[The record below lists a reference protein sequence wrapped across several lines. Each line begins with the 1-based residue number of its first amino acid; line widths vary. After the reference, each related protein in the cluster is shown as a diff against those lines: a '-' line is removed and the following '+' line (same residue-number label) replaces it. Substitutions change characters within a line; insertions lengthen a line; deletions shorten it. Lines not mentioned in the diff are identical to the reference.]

1 MYANTKEVHG
11 YIDYRGI
18 CMKTILVVDDN
29 PDVINSL
36 KIGLEDST
44 REYRI
49 LGAENGQK
57 CLDLLNTNITP
68 DIILLDIMMP
78 HMTGWE
84 VFDRIKK
91 EPMYNT
97 IPIIF
102 LTARTDRIAKN
113 AGSFLG
119 DDYIEK
125 PFDIIDLKKRIDIV
139 LRHKKINPTTHLK
152 DH

>member
-1 MYANTKEVHG
+1 MR
-11 YIDYRGI
+11 DMR
-18 CMKTILVVDDN
+18 TILVVDDN
-29 PDVINSL
+29 PDIIHSL
-36 KIGLEDST
+36 KIGLEDASQ
-44 REYRI
+44 EYRI
-49 LGAENGQK
+49 VGAASGQK
-57 CLDLLNTNITP
+57 CLEMLQENIKP

-78 HMTGWE
+78 HMSGWE

-91 EPMYNT
+91 DILLSY

-125 PFDIIDLKKRIDIV
+125 PIDIADLKTRIERVLHTKKSDIN
-139 LRHKKINPTTHLK
+139 KKTISY
-152 DH
+152 

>member
-1 MYANTKEVHG
+1 
-11 YIDYRGI
+11 
-18 CMKTILVVDDN
+18 MKTILVVDDN

-36 KIGLEDST
+36 KIGLENSME
-44 REYRI
+44 EYRV

-57 CLDLLNTNITP
+57 CLELLKETNKP

-78 HMTGWE
+78 DMSGWE

-91 EPMYNT
+91 DPSLNL
-97 IPIIF
+97 IPVIF
-102 LTARTDRIAKN
+102 LTARTDRVAKN

-125 PFDIIDLKKRIDIV
+125 PFEINDLKRRIEI
-139 LRHKKINPTTHLK
+139 ILK
-152 DH
+152 AKTSNQIFSTK

>member
-1 MYANTKEVHG
+1 
-11 YIDYRGI
+11 
-18 CMKTILVVDDN
+18 MKTILVVDDN

-36 KIGLEDST
+36 KIGLEISID
-44 REYRI
+44 EYRV

-57 CLDLLNTNITP
+57 CLELLKETNKP

-78 HMTGWE
+78 DMSGWE

-91 EPMYNT
+91 DPSLNS
-97 IPIIF
+97 IPVIF
-102 LTARTDRIAKN
+102 LTARTDRMAKN

-125 PFDIIDLKKRIDIV
+125 PFEIDDLKRRIEIIFKRKNSNQIV
-139 LRHKKINPTTHLK
+139 SKK
-152 DH
+152 

>member
-1 MYANTKEVHG
+1 
-11 YIDYRGI
+11 
-18 CMKTILVVDDN
+18 MKTILVVDDN

-36 KIGLEDST
+36 KIGFEDST

-49 LGAENGQK
+49 LSAENGQK
-57 CLDLLNTNITP
+57 CLEILKDNIIP

-78 HMTGWE
+78 QMSGWE
-84 VFDRIKK
+84 VFDHIKK
-91 EPMYNT
+91 DHSLST

-125 PFDIIDLKKRIDIV
+125 PFDIIDLKKRIELV
-139 LRHKKINPTTHLK
+139 FRNKKSSTIPNKK

>member
-1 MYANTKEVHG
+1 
-11 YIDYRGI
+11 
-18 CMKTILVVDDN
+18 MKTVLVVDDN

-36 KIGLEDST
+36 KIGLEDAT

-57 CLDLLNTNITP
+57 CLQLLKDNIVP

-78 HMTGWE
+78 QMSGWE

-91 EPMYNT
+91 DPSFSN

-113 AGSFLG
+113 AGGFLG

-125 PFDIIDLKKRIDIV
+125 PFDITDLKRRMEIV
-139 LRHKKINPTTHLK
+139 FQNKSSNILNKK

>member
-1 MYANTKEVHG
+1 
-11 YIDYRGI
+11 
-18 CMKTILVVDDN
+18 MKTIMVVDDN
-29 PDVINSL
+29 PDVINSV

-44 REYRI
+44 QEYRI

-57 CLDLLNTNITP
+57 CLELLQNNITP

-78 HMTGWE
+78 QMTGWE

-91 EPMYNT
+91 DPSLSD

-102 LTARTDRIAKN
+102 LTARTDRTAKN

-125 PFDIIDLKKRIDIV
+125 PFDINDLKKRIEIV
-139 LRHKKINPTTHLK
+139 FHNKKSNPILNKK

>member
-1 MYANTKEVHG
+1 
-11 YIDYRGI
+11 
-18 CMKTILVVDDN
+18 MKTILVVDDN

-36 KIGLEDST
+36 KIGLEDT
-44 REYRI
+44 TLEYRI

-57 CLDLLNTNITP
+57 CLEILNNNIMP

-78 HMTGWE
+78 HMSGWE

-91 EPMYNT
+91 DPSLST

-102 LTARTDRIAKN
+102 LTARTDRTAKN
-113 AGSFLG
+113 AGNFLG

-125 PFDIIDLKKRIDIV
+125 PFDIINLKKRIEIV
-139 LRHKKINPTTHLK
+139 FRNKKSSAISNRK
-152 DH
+152 

>member
-1 MYANTKEVHG
+1 
-11 YIDYRGI
+11 
-18 CMKTILVVDDN
+18 MKTILVVDDN
-29 PDVINSL
+29 PDVINSI
-36 KIGLEDST
+36 KIGLEDAT

-49 LGAENGQK
+49 LGAENGIK
-57 CLDLLNTNITP
+57 CLELLQENVIP

-84 VFDRIKK
+84 VFDRLKK
-91 EPMYNT
+91 DPSYHS

-102 LTARTDRIAKN
+102 LTARTDRTAIN

-125 PFDIIDLKKRIDIV
+125 PFDITDLKKRIEIV
-139 LRHKKINPTTHLK
+139 FQKRSIPTIK
-152 DH
+152 

>member
-1 MYANTKEVHG
+1 
-11 YIDYRGI
+11 
-18 CMKTILVVDDN
+18 MKTILVVDDN

-36 KIGLEDST
+36 KIGFEDST

-57 CLDLLNTNITP
+57 CLELLKDNIIP

-78 HMTGWE
+78 QMTGWE

-91 EPMYNT
+91 DPSFSA

-139 LRHKKINPTTHLK
+139 FRNKKSSPILNTK
-152 DH
+152 NR

>member
-1 MYANTKEVHG
+1 
-11 YIDYRGI
+11 
-18 CMKTILVVDDN
+18 MKTVLVVDDN

-36 KIGLEDST
+36 KIGLEDAT

-57 CLDLLNTNITP
+57 CLQLLKDNIVP

-78 HMTGWE
+78 QMSGWE

-91 EPMYNT
+91 DPSFSN

-113 AGSFLG
+113 AGGFLG

-125 PFDIIDLKKRIDIV
+125 PFDITDLKRRMEIV
-139 LRHKKINPTTHLK
+139 FQNKSSNILDKK

>member
-1 MYANTKEVHG
+1 
-11 YIDYRGI
+11 
-18 CMKTILVVDDN
+18 MKTILVVDDN

-36 KIGLEDST
+36 KIGLENSME
-44 REYRI
+44 EYRV

-57 CLDLLNTNITP
+57 CLELLRETNKP

-78 HMTGWE
+78 DMSGWE

-91 EPMYNT
+91 DPSLNL
-97 IPIIF
+97 IPVIF
-102 LTARTDRIAKN
+102 LTARTDRVAKN

-125 PFDIIDLKKRIDIV
+125 PFEINDLKRRIEI
-139 LRHKKINPTTHLK
+139 ILK
-152 DH
+152 AKTSNQIFSTK

>member
-1 MYANTKEVHG
+1 
-11 YIDYRGI
+11 
-18 CMKTILVVDDN
+18 MKTILVVDDN

-36 KIGLEDST
+36 KIGLEDTT

-57 CLDLLNTNITP
+57 CLELLNNNTMP

-78 HMTGWE
+78 LMSGWE

-91 EPMYNT
+91 DPSLSS

-113 AGSFLG
+113 AGNFLG

-125 PFDIIDLKKRIDIV
+125 PFNIVDLKKRIEMV
-139 LRHKKINPTTHLK
+139 FRNKKSSTSSNK
-152 DH
+152 K

>member
-1 MYANTKEVHG
+1 
-11 YIDYRGI
+11 
-18 CMKTILVVDDN
+18 MKTILVVDDN

-36 KIGLEDST
+36 KIGLEDSME
-44 REYRI
+44 EYRV

-57 CLDLLNTNITP
+57 CLELLKETNKP

-78 HMTGWE
+78 HMSGWE

-91 EPMYNT
+91 DPTLNS
-97 IPIIF
+97 IPVIF
-102 LTARTDRIAKN
+102 LTARTDRVAKN

-125 PFDIIDLKKRIDIV
+125 PFEIDDLKRKIDIIFKGKTSNQILSKK
-139 LRHKKINPTTHLK
+139 
-152 DH
+152 

>member
-1 MYANTKEVHG
+1 
-11 YIDYRGI
+11 
-18 CMKTILVVDDN
+18 MKTILVVDDN

-36 KIGLEDST
+36 KIGFEDST
-44 REYRI
+44 QEYRI
-49 LGAENGQK
+49 LGAESGYK
-57 CLDLLNTNITP
+57 CLELLNNITP

-78 HMTGWE
+78 QMSGWE
-84 VFDRIKK
+84 VFERIKK
-91 EPMYNT
+91 DTTFST

-125 PFDIIDLKKRIDIV
+125 PFDIIDLKKRIEIV
-139 LRHKKINPTTHLK
+139 FRNKKSSPILDKKNH
-152 DH
+152 